1 MEKSKYIIE
10 KASELYFQ
18 YGIKSLTID
27 ELAKQL
33 GVSKKTIYR
42 CFKDKEDMVEKAVN
56 FYFDQKRVGHENLGN
71 DKSNAVD
78 KALHL
83 RSFAAMVFQTYNSK
97 VFFDLKRLYPKI
109 YDKLNKEKHTRIT
122 DMVKLNLAEGQKQ
135 GLYRKDLNAEIVP
148 KLLAGE
154 FLLTINPSHHIFSIS
169 ETLSDT
175 LFDEM
180 WDYHMHAL
188 CTPKGLKHF
197 KQLQRNK
204 YNE

>member
-27 ELAKQL
+27 ELAKEL

-42 CFKDKEDMVEKAVN
+42 CFKDKEEMVEKAVN
-56 FYFDQKRVGHENLGN
+56 YYFDKKRVGHENLG
-71 DKSNAVD
+71 DKKSNAVD
-78 KALHL
+78 KVLHL
-83 RSFAAMVFQTYNSK
+83 RSFITMVFQTYNSK
-97 VFFDLKRLYPKI
+97 VFFDLKRLYPRI
-109 YDKLNKEKHTRIT
+109 YDKLNREKHNRIT
-122 DMVKLNLAEGQKQ
+122 EMVELNLTEGQKQ
-135 GLYRKDLNAEIVP
+135 GLYRKDLSIDIVA

-154 FLLTINPSHHIFSIS
+154 FLLTINPIYNIFSVN
-169 ETLSDT
+169 ETLTDT

-197 KQLQRNK
+197 KQLQRSK
-204 YNE
+204 